1 MAIRDRIRR
10 VLHKSHS
17 SGSDSSSSHTD
28 VNVPTATPALTTRVD
43 MGKPSSPPSP
53 FARVFHNFRSDED
66 RRGRGGEPRIPKTR
80 RKGRKPIHP
89 SLRPLTVQNLQHQ
102 EMLSHFTMTFGATDP
117 DQIESL
123 SARGISPCCT
133 RTPSVDGD
141 FAELHATQTP
151 TDTELDHED
160 TAWHTCISPT
170 GT

>member
-17 SGSDSSSSHTD
+17 SGSDSSSHTD
-28 VNVPTATPALTTRVD
+28 VNDPTATPALTTTVD
-43 MGKPSSPPSP
+43 AEKQSSPPSP

-66 RRGRGGEPRIPKTR
+66 RRGRGEPRIPKGR

-102 EMLSHFTMTFGATDP
+102 EMLSHFTMTFGASDP

-123 SARGISPCCT
+123 NARGISPCCT

-141 FAELHATQTP
+141 FADLHVTDTP
-151 TDTELDHED
+151 TDTELDHEE
-160 TAWHTCISPT
+160 TVWHTCSSST